1 MTVKLSTPLQ
11 NEAAIRLSAETASR
25 LNSLNDILL
34 YSNHSSFVSVTMD
47 PASIIGTT
55 SAAITFV
62 ETLAKI
68 VSVARKVHRATD
80 ELDEHKRLRDIASAL
95 EPAITALI
103 DKSKSQISLSPVEKS
118 LLEVTQQCQDVSKRI
133 IHLLDSYQVGPVS
146 QTGHS
151 SPSPGKSITGLSSL
165 KKSVKATFRIIRGER
180 EEEGLRQDFDRC
192 NRLLNIHLA
201 LISK

>member
-1 MTVKLSTPLQ
+1 
-11 NEAAIRLSAETASR
+11 
-25 LNSLNDILL
+25 
-34 YSNHSSFVSVTMD
+34 MD

-80 ELDEHKRLRDIASAL
+80 ELDEHKRLRDVASAL

-103 DKSKSQISLSPVEKS
+103 DKSKSQTPLSPVEKS
-118 LLEVTQQCQDVSKRI
+118 LLEVAKQCQDVSKRI
-133 IHLLDSYQVGPVS
+133 IQLLDSYQVGPVP
-146 QTGHS
+146 QIGNNPS
-151 SPSPGKSITGLSSL
+151 SSGKGIAGLSSL
-165 KKSVKATFRIIRGER
+165 KKSMKATFRIVRGER

>member
-1 MTVKLSTPLQ
+1 MTVKFSTPLQ

-25 LNSLNDILL
+25 LNSVNDILL
-34 YSNHSSFVSVTMD
+34 YSNHNSFVSVTMD

-80 ELDEHKRLRDIASAL
+80 ELDEHKRLRDAASAL

-103 DKSKSQISLSPVEKS
+103 DKSKSQIPLSPVEKS
-118 LLEVTQQCQDVSKRI
+118 LLEVAIQCRDVSKRI
-133 IHLLDSYQVGPVS
+133 IHLLDSYQAGPVP
-146 QTGHS
+146 QIGNN
-151 SPSPGKSITGLSSL
+151 SPSSGKVITGLSSL
-165 KKSVKATFRIIRGER
+165 KNTMKATFRIIRGER
-180 EEEGLRQDFDRC
+180 EEEGLKQDFDRC
-192 NRLLNIHLA
+192 NTLLNIHLA